1 MKGNSDM
8 NVNGGGSIFAGMKRY
23 PEGDNDVNMSG
34 VVDEANE
41 GGETPFMGNHVVKT
55 VRNLKRLR

>member
-1 MKGNSDM
+1 M